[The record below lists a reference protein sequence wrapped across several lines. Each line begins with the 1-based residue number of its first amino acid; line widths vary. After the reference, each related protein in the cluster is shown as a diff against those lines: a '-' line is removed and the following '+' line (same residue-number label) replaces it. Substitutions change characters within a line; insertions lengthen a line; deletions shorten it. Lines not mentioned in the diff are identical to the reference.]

1 MANQPRRALLVIDVQ
16 KEYFS
21 DFNGNVPLE
30 YPPTVETLAN
40 IGKAMDAATSHDI
53 PIIVVQHL
61 APLASPV
68 MAINSIGAEL
78 HPEVASRHYDHCIT
92 KAQPDAFCDT
102 DLAQWLQANEIDT
115 ITVVGYMTHNC
126 DLSTII
132 SGMHRG
138 WSMEFLSDCASSL
151 PYANQAGHA
160 TAEEIHRTVC
170 VVLQARFAAVMT
182 VAQWIAVLENGDVPE
197 RSNILSS
204 FRQAINH

>member
-1 MANQPRRALLVIDVQ
+1 MANQPRRALLVIDIQ
-16 KEYFS
+16 KDYFS
-21 DFNGNVPLE
+21 DLQGYLPLE

-40 IGKAMDAATSHDI
+40 IGKVMDVARSHDI

-61 APLASPV
+61 APSASPV
-68 MAINSIGAEL
+68 MAINSIGAEI
-78 HPEVASRHYDHCIT
+78 HPEVASRHYDHFIT
-92 KAQPDAFCDT
+92 KEQPDAFCGT
-102 DLAQWLQANEIDT
+102 DLAQWLRDNTIDT

-132 SGMHRG
+132 SGMHLG

-151 PYANQAGHA
+151 PYANQAGRA

-182 VAQWIAVLENGDVPE
+182 AAQWIAVLDNGKLPE

-204 FRQAINH
+204 FRQATDH